1 MSPWAILQIEATQD
15 IKTIKRAYSKQLK
28 THHPEVDPEG
38 YQQLREAYD
47 YIMTTMQEQTI
58 QTIPLD
64 KTTLAPTLLP
74 ESQEEEVRAIDE
86 KFNAPPKLSIL
97 SDTHQI
103 AGNPETPVSL
113 FVEQLISLYQD
124 FPSRIT
130 MDSWIQLFDSDI
142 CWDLQKRSYLNNK
155 MIETLNIYRYLP
167 QQVWLMIEEL
177 FDLKEFLEERELIQD
192 GNRDFS
198 EFYSF
203 YVAQIYEPALSY
215 DGLLA
220 LDSEQAGQFVEL
232 REQGYRKLQEN
243 QLTEAIHYLNQAYRL
258 NPQDKD
264 VVRLFIECQFRND
277 NMEYALTLSD
287 ELIDLA
293 PKEIDG
299 YRYKAK
305 LLYLQQKYTEAAG
318 VYHYIKI
325 YWPHYT
331 EAKRMLAECFIHKGE
346 ELQAK
351 NQLASLVDS
360 MPDELEDHSLQIY
373 NRLFHLGLF
382 KIDDPNQPKS
392 EDIYGVDDVPI
403 PTGGIP
409 FPMILIIVLLSL
421 AVIGKL
427 LLT

>member
-1 MSPWAILQIEATQD
+1 MSPWDILQIEATQD

-28 THHPEVDPEG
+28 IHHPEDDPEG

-47 YIMTTMQEQTI
+47 YIMATVQEQTK
-58 QTIPLD
+58 QTILLD
-64 KTTLAPTLLP
+64 KTILAPPLLP

-103 AGNPETPVSL
+103 ADNPETSISL

-130 MDSWIQLFDSDI
+130 MELWIQLFDSNI
-142 CWDLQKRSYLNNK
+142 CWDLQKRSYLNSK

-167 QQVWLMIEEL
+167 QQVWFMIEEL
-177 FDLKEFLEERELIQD
+177 FHLKAFIEEQELIQE
-192 GNRDFS
+192 GS
-198 EFYSF
+198 ENLSQFYSF

-243 QLTEAIHYLNQAYRL
+243 QLTEAMHFLSQAYL
-258 NPQDKD
+258 LYPHDKD
-264 VVRLFIECQFRND
+264 VVRLFIESQFRND
-277 NMEYALTLSD
+277 NIEYALTLSE

-305 LLYLQQKYTEAAG
+305 LLYLQHKYTEAAG
-318 VYHYIKI
+318 AYHYIKI

-331 EAKRMLAECFIHKGE
+331 EATRMLAECLIHNGE
-346 ELQAK
+346 QLQAK
-351 NQLASLVDS
+351 KQLASLVNS

-373 NRLFHLGLF
+373 NRLFHLGLI
-382 KIDDPNQPKS
+382 KIDEPKQPES
-392 EDIYGVDDVPI
+392 ENIYGLDDVPI
-403 PTGGIP
+403 PSGGIP

-421 AVIGKL
+421 VVIGKL